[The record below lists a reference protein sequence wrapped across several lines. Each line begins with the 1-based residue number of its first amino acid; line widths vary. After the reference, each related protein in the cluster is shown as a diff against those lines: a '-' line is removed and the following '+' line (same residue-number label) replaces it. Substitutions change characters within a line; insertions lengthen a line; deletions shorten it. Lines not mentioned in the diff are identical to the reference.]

1 MIGLDTNALGRTI
14 VAEDDADAATERQR
28 RAARDLIE
36 SGQPLFL
43 AKTVFLE
50 LEWVLQGYY
59 GFPVEKVLQG
69 FDQLLAHPGLT
80 AEDRTHLEQ
89 AVTGVRYGIDFADAL
104 HHASCHSSEAMAS
117 FDDRGLVRRIR
128 QLNLAP
134 RMIMPA
140 GS

>member
-1 MIGLDTNALGRTI
+1 VIGVDTNVLARYF

-43 AKTVFLE
+43 AKTVALE
-50 LEWVLQGYY
+50 LEWVLRGYY
-59 GFPVEKVLQG
+59 GFPVEQVLQV
-69 FDQLLAHPGLT
+69 FDHLLAHPGLT
-80 AEDRTHLEQ
+80 AEDRPVLEQ
-89 AVTGVRYGIDFADAL
+89 AVAGVRSGLNFADAL
-104 HHASCHSSEAMAS
+104 HHASCRSCASMAS
-117 FDDRGLVRRIR
+117 FDDRGFVRRIR

-134 RMIMPA
+134 RLFVPA